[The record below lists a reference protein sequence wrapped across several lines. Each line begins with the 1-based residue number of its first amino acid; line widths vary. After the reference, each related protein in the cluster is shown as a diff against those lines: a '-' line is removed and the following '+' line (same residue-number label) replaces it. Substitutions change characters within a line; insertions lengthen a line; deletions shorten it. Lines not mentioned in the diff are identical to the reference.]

1 MITGWFALVLVIP
14 IKTCQ
19 KSQFLLG
26 SFEHTYFWLIFA
38 LDTCGLKC
46 VFGVKWEKR
55 VIIADVTVNWAFEGF
70 LEFGLLTLK
79 FIKVFQF

>member
-1 MITGWFALVLVIP
+1 LIARWLVLVLVFP

-26 SFEHTYFWLIFA
+26 SFEHSYFWFIFA
-38 LDTCGLKC
+38 LDACSFEC
-46 VFGVKWEKR
+46 VFGVEREKG
-55 VIIADVTVNWAFEGF
+55 VIIADVTVNWAVEGF

-79 FIKVFQF
+79 FIKVFEL